1 MKSIDEDYIYKD
13 LNGRRL
19 FLKKAIYNAPVLTAL
34 GELLIPT
41 VSNAETSIPDPP
53 FGAAVPNRNSS
64 NDERS
69 DPFAS
74 QFDK

>member
-1 MKSIDEDYIYKD
+1 MKLADEDCID
-13 LNGRRL
+13 LNSRRL
-19 FLKKAIYNAPVLTAL
+19 FLKKAIYSSPVLTAL
-34 GELLIPT
+34 GELLTPT

-53 FGAAVPNRNSS
+53 FGAAAPSRNNST
-64 NDERS
+64 DERN